1 MNKKYF
7 IFFIC
12 TVIFVSVIITSIVIF
27 ANTGNDNTK
36 NKINEELGFL
46 ENKLLGMLNSL
57 NNIPFSNSVL
67 LEQNSIKGQSNS
79 SSDESSNSSKSS
91 GGESGSSSSSEGN
104 SSEGSSS
111 GSSGDSKGN
120 SKSEDYTKYNVK
132 TQNILTNDNSEIDW
146 NYIKDTVQVVY
157 TSWPSI
163 MIDLHS
169 ANVKNEDILSFS
181 NTLDILIINVQ
192 NEDKQQV
199 LNSLAVLYAFIPIYK
214 EQYSEKS
221 DEINISYTKA
231 HIINSYVL
239 LEEDKWDEIQAQIT
253 KASEYFG
260 LIINSINENRNQSSV
275 SKTYV
280 LINEMNNVIKLKD
293 KKLFYMKYKNLMESA
308 MNI

>member
-12 TVIFVSVIITSIVIF
+12 TVIFIAVIITSIVIF
-27 ANTGNDNTK
+27 ANSGNDNTK
-36 NKINEELGFL
+36 NKINEELSFL
-46 ENKLLGMLNSL
+46 ETKLLGMLNSL

-79 SSDESSNSSKSS
+79 GSDQSSESSKSS
-91 GGESGSSSSSEGN
+91 GKESGSSSSSEGN
-104 SSEGSSS
+104 S
-111 GSSGDSKGN
+111 GDSAEDSSES

-132 TQNILTNDNSEIDW
+132 TQNILTNDNSQIDW
-146 NYIKDTVQVVY
+146 TYIKDTAQVVY
-157 TSWPSI
+157 TSWPTI

-169 ANVKNEDILSFS
+169 VNVKNEDILSFS
-181 NTLDILIINVQ
+181 NTLDLLIVNVQ
-192 NEDKQQV
+192 NEDKKQV
-199 LNSLAVLYAFIPIYK
+199 LNTLAVLYSFIPAYK
-214 EQYSEKS
+214 GQYSEDS
-221 DEINISYTKA
+221 DEINISYTKSY
-231 HIINSYVL
+231 IINSYVL
-239 LEEDKWDEIQAQIT
+239 LEDDKWDDIQGQIA

-260 LIINSINENRNQSSV
+260 LIINSINKNRNQSSV